1 MREIAMIEP
10 AVICP
15 NCATGIKLTES
26 LAARTKLQIV
36 EGQLATMHELV
47 LAPRRISL
55 LQS

>member
-1 MREIAMIEP
+1 MIEP